1 MVAANFKKRDGL
13 KSRTAIVALCA
24 IVAAFIA
31 PTEAG
36 ARRVVIIRG
45 GGWGHGIGMSQ
56 YGAYGQALN
65 GRSARQ
71 ILEKYYTGAHVR
83 TKKMPAMVRVGLMQT
98 RSSIAFRSLARVNG
112 GGAIG
117 VKVAGS
123 SSFLAR
129 GNTSTRWRIERSPTG
144 GLRLY
149 KNGALVVRDGRRV
162 FGSTRRPLVA
172 IFQRFKSLADVDG
185 KSYNFAYGKL
195 LFGTYSSS
203 SCGSNYCLR
212 LVLSLPMQ
220 KYIYGLGEVPS
231 SWPGAV
237 LRAQANAGRTYVF
250 SKIRRLGQHLHPCD
264 CAVYDTPIDQA
275 YIGDAKRTGSGPYW
289 DEWKAAVDDTR
300 GQVIVH
306 NGAPIQ
312 ALYSSSSGGHTEHNE
327 NVWGGTPI
335 PYLRGVPDPA
345 DDVSAN
351 PNHTWT
357 LKMSWASF
365 SDRLNAAFG
374 TGRLERFRVLLPRG
388 ISGRVTVVK
397 SADRGGVKIVGARR
411 VARADGWAIRSV
423 LGLKDTLFNVD
434 VRYTTAPAL
443 TAMHSRLEE
452 APGWATG
459 ASYSVPRNSA
469 PRLGRAQNFENG
481 RMTRTAATE
490 KVVWQW
496 GPVLAKYD
504 AIGREKSSL
513 GMPVSHVWGPGSYYG
528 ASYQHGMILWSE
540 ATGTRYLTSHFVTPF
555 RRTGGVT
562 GPLGLPTGGREK
574 SRKLPDSGRLQRFAG
589 GTIYLNPRTD
599 SAHALWGRID
609 ARYGEI
615 GLGASACGYP
625 TSNMRRVETGLKARF
640 ENGVITSTAGEIT
653 VDCS

>member
-1 MVAANFKKRDGL
+1 MRRVGVVAA
-13 KSRTAIVALCA
+13 CA
-24 IVAAFIA
+24 IVFASLAADA
-31 PTEAG
+31 H
-36 ARRVVIIRG
+36 ARRVVIFRG

-71 ILEKYYTGAHVR
+71 ILQKYYTNAHVR
-83 TKKMPAMVRVGLMQT
+83 TRRMPAKVRVGLMQT
-98 RSSIAFRSLARVNG
+98 RAAIGFRSLARVPSG
-112 GGAIG
+112 GRIA
-117 VKVAGS
+117 VKVKGS

-129 GNTSTRWRIERSPTG
+129 GDTDTRWRIERSPTG
-144 GLRLY
+144 SLRLY
-149 KNGALVVRDGRRV
+149 KNGRRVVRDGRGA
-162 FGSTRRPLVA
+162 FGSPQRPLVV
-172 IFQRFKSLADVDG
+172 IFERFKSIADVDG
-185 KSYNFAYGKL
+185 KSYNYAYGKL

-220 KYIYGLGEVPS
+220 KYIYGLGEVPA

-250 SKIRRLGQHLHPCD
+250 SKIRRLGQHVYPCD

-289 DEWKAAVDDTR
+289 DDWKRAVDDTR
-300 GQVIVH
+300 GQVILYQ
-306 NGAPIQ
+306 GAPIQ

-345 DDVSAN
+345 DDVPAN

-357 LKMSWASF
+357 VKMGWRAL
-365 SDRLNAAFG
+365 SDRLNAVFG
-374 TGRLERFRVLLPRG
+374 TGRLERFRVIPPLG
-388 ISGRVTVVK
+388 VSGRVTVVK
-397 SADRGGVKIVGARR
+397 SADRGGVKIVGARKT
-411 VARADGWAIRSV
+411 ARADGWEIRSSV
-423 LGLKDTLFNVD
+423 GLKDTLFTVT
-434 VRYTTAPAL
+434 VRYTTAEAF
-443 TAMHSRLEE
+443 AAVHERLNG

-459 ASYSVPRNSA
+459 SSYRVPRNSTS
-469 PRLGRAQNFENG
+469 RLGRAQNFENG

-504 AIGREKSSL
+504 AIGRERSPL
-513 GMPVSHVWGPGSYYG
+513 GMPASHVWGPGAYYG
-528 ASYQHGMILWSE
+528 ATYQNGMILWSQD
-540 ATGTRYLTSHFVTPF
+540 TNGRYLLADFVKPF

-562 GPLGLPTGGREK
+562 GPLGLPTGARVA
-574 SRKLPDSGRLQRFAG
+574 SRKLPDGGRLQRFAG
-589 GTIYLNPRTD
+589 GTIYLNPNTG

-609 ARYGEI
+609 DRYGEI
-615 GLGASACGYP
+615 GMGVSSCGYP
-625 TSNMRRVETGLKARF
+625 VSNMRRVESGLKARF
-640 ENGVITSTAGEIT
+640 ENGAITYSSTNGVA
-653 VDCS
+653 VACS

>member
-1 MVAANFKKRDGL
+1 MVAANSMNRDGL

-24 IVAAFIA
+24 IVAALIA
-31 PTEAG
+31 PTEAA

-65 GRSARQ
+65 RRSARQ

-83 TKKMPAMVRVGLMQT
+83 TKKMPAAVRVGVMQT
-98 RSSIAFRSLARVNG
+98 RASIAFHSLARGNG
-112 GGAIG
+112 NGTIA
-117 VKVAGS
+117 VKVEGS

-129 GNTSTRWRIERSPTG
+129 GDKNTRWRIERSSTG
-144 GLRLY
+144 GSRLY
-149 KNGALVVRDGRRV
+149 KNGRRVVRDGRRV
-162 FGSTRRPLVA
+162 FGSTQRPLVA
-172 IFQRFKSLADVDG
+172 VYEQFRSLADVDG
-185 KSYNFAYGKL
+185 KTYNYAYGKL

-212 LVLSLPMQ
+212 LVLSIPMQ

-231 SWPGAV
+231 SWPGAA

-250 SKIRRLGQHLHPCD
+250 SKIRRLGQHLQPCD
-264 CAVYDTPIDQA
+264 CAVVDTPLDQA

-289 DEWKAAVDDTR
+289 DDWKGAVDDTR
-300 GQVIVH
+300 GQVILH

-335 PYLRGVPDPA
+335 PYLRGVSDPA

-351 PNHTWT
+351 PNHRWKVTMNW
-357 LKMSWASF
+357 SAF

-374 TGRLERFRVLLPRG
+374 TGRLDRFRVLEPLG

-397 SADRGGVKIVGARR
+397 SADRGGVKIVGARKT
-411 VARADGWAIRSV
+411 ARADGWEIRSV
-423 LGLKDTLFNVD
+423 LGLKDTLFNVV
-434 VRYTTAPAL
+434 VRHTAGEAFV
-443 TAMHSRLEE
+443 AMHRRLNG

-459 ASYSVPRNSA
+459 ASYRVPRKAGSK
-469 PRLGRAQNFENG
+469 LGRAQNFENG

-496 GPVLAKYD
+496 GPVLNKYN
-504 AIGREKSSL
+504 AIGRERSSL
-513 GMPVSHVWGPGSYYG
+513 GMPVSHVWGPGSHYG
-528 ASYQHGMILWSE
+528 ATYQNGLILWSE
-540 ATGTRYLTSHFVTPF
+540 ATGARHLMSDFAKPF
-555 RRTGGVT
+555 RRTGGVS
-562 GPLGLPTGGREK
+562 GPLGLPVGGREQG
-574 SRKLPDSGRLQRFAG
+574 RLLPDGGRRQHFAG
-589 GTIYLNPRTD
+589 GTIYLNPHTS

-609 ARYGEI
+609 ARYVQI
-615 GLGASACGYP
+615 GQGRSACGYP
-625 TSNMRRVETGLKARF
+625 ISNMRRAESGLKARF
-640 ENGVITSTAGEIT
+640 EHGVITSSGAETT
-653 VDCS
+653 V